1 MMRRPT
7 RSLVRSAPIGRL
19 APHITGSPRFNPQR
33 PIGLYSR
40 RAPGPKPP
48 RRRWFQF
55 DADGFF
61 AFVFV
66 TLFFASMLGTLAA
79 VAVVAMAAVYIAL
92 RLPQLGEILAPR
104 AIILVVPIFAVLSF
118 FWSQSPVD
126 TLKYSLE
133 FALTVGLGLILSA
146 APHPK
151 AVLWGL
157 FLAFAGYVA
166 TALVFG
172 QSVDV
177 GNNGQ
182 TAFSGLTAGKNLM
195 GDIAANGAL
204 ISLACFVAGIED
216 RRPFRAILALGV
228 AVAEIYVLL
237 STRSAGALMG
247 MVPAVFVFIFFL
259 TLRPMPLNLRLFA
272 TVFMSF
278 AAAVMAMAYGSTIIE
293 DSMTLFDKDPTLTGR
308 TYLWQ
313 RAADFIA
320 DKPVLGTGFSAF
332 WVEGNPDAVGLW
344 RFGGLTDPWG
354 FNFHNTLIELLV
366 NVGWIGVFVF
376 TIVAIISSV
385 LLLRRVITRPTL
397 ALCFWFSLLVYEF
410 ARMPIEAL
418 GTAPFAHSTLLLFAG
433 FGVALGARRTA
444 EARKAARRVSHYR
457 MSLPRAA
464 LQGGVPRRSRFST

>member
-1 MMRRPT
+1 MERVAAR
-7 RSLVRSAPIGRL
+7 A
-19 APHITGSPRFNPQR
+19 AGSPRFDPQR
-33 PIGLYSR
+33 PVGLYVR
-40 RAPGPKPP
+40 RALGSKPP
-48 RRRWFQF
+48 RRRWLQF

-66 TLFFASMLGTLAA
+66 TLFSASMLGTIAA

-92 RLPQLGEILAPR
+92 RLPQLGEIMTPR
-104 AIILVVPIFAVLSF
+104 AVILAIPIFAVLSF

-146 APHPK
+146 APYPK

-157 FLAFAGYVA
+157 FVAFAGYTV

-182 TAFSGLTAGKNLM
+182 TAFAGLTAGKNLM

-237 STRSAGALMG
+237 LARSAGALLG
-247 MVPAVFVFIFFL
+247 TVPAVFAFIFFL
-259 TLRPMPLNLRLFA
+259 ALRPMPLNLRLFA

-293 DSMTLFDKDPTLTGR
+293 DSMMLFDKDPTLTGR

-313 RAADFIA
+313 RAADFIT
-320 DKPVLGTGFSAF
+320 DKPVLGTGFNAF
-332 WVEGNPDAVGLW
+332 WVESNPDAVGLW
-344 RFGGLTDPWG
+344 HFGGLIDPWG

-366 NVGWIGVFVF
+366 NLGWIGVCVF
-376 TIVAIISSV
+376 TIVAIICSV
-385 LLLRRVITRPTL
+385 LLLRSVIARPTL
-397 ALCFWFSLLVYEF
+397 ALCFWFSLMVYEF
-410 ARMPIEAL
+410 VRMPIEAI
-418 GTAPFAHSTLLLFAG
+418 GTAPFAHSTLLLFVG
-433 FGVALGARRTA
+433 FGAALGARRTA

-457 MSLPRAA
+457 MRLPRAVF
-464 LQGGVPRRSRFST
+464 QGSVPRSSRFST